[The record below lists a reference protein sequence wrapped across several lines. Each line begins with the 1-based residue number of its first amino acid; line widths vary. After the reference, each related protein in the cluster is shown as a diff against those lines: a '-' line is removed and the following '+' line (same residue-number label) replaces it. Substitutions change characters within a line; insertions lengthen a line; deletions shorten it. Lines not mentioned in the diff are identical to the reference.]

1 MTTSAMQNIS
11 ENKKGKLS
19 KGSIKPKVRARSN
32 GKKTGAKADGL
43 AAKLYHQGRDAVS
56 SAYDSAAKA
65 GAKAGA
71 KASRALPHLPNDLHL
86 RSRGQSF
93 YTMMEERPIVMGA
106 VGLGVGMVLAA
117 LLPSFSSDRRK
128 H

>member
-65 GAKAGA
+65 GAKA
-71 KASRALPHLPNDLHL
+71 SRALPHLPNDLHL

>member
-1 MTTSAMQNIS
+1 MTTSTMQNTS

-19 KGSIKPKVRARSN
+19 KATIKRKVQARAN

-43 AAKLYHQGRDAVS
+43 AANLYHQGRDAVS
-56 SAYDSAAKA
+56 NAYDSAAKL
-65 GAKAGA
+65 GAKAGR
-71 KASRALPHLPNDLHL
+71 SLPHLPNDLHL
-86 RSRGQSF
+86 RSRGQSV

-117 LLPSFSSDRRK
+117 LLPSFSSHRQK